1 VGLELATKSANDEEV
16 LTAFVVALTRAW
28 DDGSPVGCQSVE
40 QRRKFA
46 AVALHRIRSFE
57 RRSVPIDD
65 RVRCIRDLAKGFAD
79 QFEAEPSLV
88 GPFIE
93 DYRYV
98 AAELLDAYRAVCG
111 P

>member
-1 VGLELATKSANDEEV
+1 MELTTKSANDEEV
-16 LTAFVVALTRAW
+16 LTVFVAALTRSW
-28 DDGSPVGCQSVE
+28 DDGSPVGFRSIE

-46 AVALHRIRSFE
+46 AIALRRIRSFE
-57 RRSVPIDD
+57 RRRVSNND
-65 RVRCIRDLAKGFAD
+65 RERCIRDLAKGLAD

-98 AAELLDAYRAVCG
+98 AGELLDAYRAVCG
-111 P
+111 F